1 MEQSKGKLILAVL
14 QGDDYEN
21 CVRALNKAGFFATLL
36 SSTGGFLKKRS
47 TTLMIGVEESQL
59 DETLGIIKEKSSRR
73 HSVVV
78 PVTGLP
84 YSAGSTA
91 MPLKITVGGAT
102 VFVVTVD
109 QFVKF

>member
-1 MEQSKGKLILAVL
+1 MKLLFAIISNDDSKELVRSLIEHKISVTRIA
-14 QGDDYEN
+14 
-21 CVRALNKAGFFATLL
+21 
-36 SSTGGFLKKRS
+36 STGGFLRS
-47 TTLMIGVEESQL
+47 GNSTLMIGVEESQL

-73 HSVVV
+73 HSVVI

-102 VFVVTVD
+102 VFVLDVAE
-109 QFVKF
+109 FHKF